1 MRVTQICY
9 WYCNVIV
16 FACFKCR
23 VTIFDVITSFSSGY
37 IVGVGR
43 VRTVTR
49 ATVTMT
55 SQLGVLYD
63 VTAGVL
69 CT

>member
-1 MRVTQICY
+1 MAGESASLTVL
-9 WYCNVIV
+9 
-16 FACFKCR
+16 
-23 VTIFDVITSFSSGY
+23 IFDVITSFSSGY

-49 ATVTMT
+49 AAVTMT

>member
-1 MRVTQICY
+1 MVELCSTRTSKYFTSVSP
-9 WYCNVIV
+9 
-16 FACFKCR
+16 KR
-23 VTIFDVITSFSSGY
+23 FDVITSFSSGY

-55 SQLGVLYD
+55 SQLGVLYG